1 MTSATALLKAPTK
14 SAIRDDTD
22 EYFAAPVTIDR
33 GLTNL
38 RLSETALHLD
48 KEVAIPAVRAEPPVA
63 TSSSR
68 RGLLRRALAN
78 VAAFVF
84 GEQVEATLS
93 ERVRQR
99 IERQQTASEIIIGWV
114 QAGAIVFFAVIY
126 AISPKAFPP
135 GTRFEPVPWT
145 LAIYAVFTSV
155 RMILAYRGR
164 LSDGL
169 VAISTVV
176 DIAVLMITIWSFHL
190 QYQAPPAL
198 YLKAPTLMY
207 VFILIALRALRF
219 EPRYV
224 LIAGGCGAAG
234 WLALFVFAAGGSG
247 DATPIFTH
255 SYVDY
260 VTSYK
265 ILRGAEIDKILSILM
280 VTAILALSLVRARK
294 LLINSVAEAAAAT
307 DLARF
312 FAPEIATRLRRTE
325 IDPVAG
331 QGIRREAGILSIDM
345 RGFTALSHDMPP
357 TELIALL
364 SEYQSR
370 LVPVIQ
376 RHHGSIDKYLGDGIL
391 ASFGAVVSNANHAA
405 DLCRAMEEL
414 MVTAQTWRLER
425 QERGLAAP
433 LIGMAGATGEVVFGT
448 VGHETRLEYTVI
460 GEVVNL
466 AAKLEKL
473 TKREGVPTLLT
484 HQGYVLAV
492 AQGYRPEAT
501 IEERPG
507 RSIEGLAGPVDLVA
521 LSMQG
526 LETKVN

>member
-1 MTSATALLKAPTK
+1 M
-14 SAIRDDTD
+14 
-22 EYFAAPVTIDR
+22 
-33 GLTNL
+33 
-38 RLSETALHLD
+38 
-48 KEVAIPAVRAEPPVA
+48 
-63 TSSSR
+63 
-68 RGLLRRALAN
+68 AN
-78 VAAFVF
+78 IAAFVF
-84 GEQVEATLS
+84 GGQMEAALS
-93 ERVRQR
+93 ERVRRR
-99 IERQQTASEIIIGWV
+99 IEEQQTASEIIIGWI
-114 QAGAIVFFAVIY
+114 QAGAIVLFAVVY

-145 LAIYAVFTSV
+145 LAIYAAFTAV
-155 RMILAYRGR
+155 RLVLAYRGH
-164 LSDGL
+164 LSNSL

-176 DIAVLMITIWSFHL
+176 DVAVLMITIWSFHL
-190 QYQAPPAL
+190 QYQAPAAL

-207 VFILIALRALRF
+207 VFILIALRTLRF

-234 WLALFVFAAGGSG
+234 WLALFVFAAAGAG

-255 SYVDY
+255 SYIDY
-260 VTSYK
+260 VTSYR

-280 VTAILALSLVRARK
+280 VTAILALALVRARK
-294 LLINSVAEAAAAT
+294 LLVNSVAEAAAAT

-312 FAPEIATRLRRTE
+312 FAPEIATRLRRIE
-325 IDPVAG
+325 IDPIAG

-357 TELIALL
+357 TELLALL
-364 SEYQSR
+364 GEYQSR

-391 ASFGAVVSNANHAA
+391 ASFGAVAANAHYAA
-405 DLCRAMEEL
+405 DLCRAMEQL
-414 MVTAQTWRLER
+414 IVTARSWRLER

-433 LIGMAGATGEVVFGT
+433 LICMAGATGEVIFGT

-466 AAKLEKL
+466 AAKLEKH

-484 HQGYVLAV
+484 RQSYVLAV
-492 AQGYRPEAT
+492 AQGYQPEGT

-507 RSIEGLAGPVDLVA
+507 RSIEGVADPVDLVA
-521 LSMQG
+521 LSMRSV
-526 LETKVN
+526 ETKAD

>member
-1 MTSATALLKAPTK
+1 MK
-14 SAIRDDTD
+14 R
-22 EYFAAPVTIDR
+22 AA
-33 GLTNL
+33 
-38 RLSETALHLD
+38 
-48 KEVAIPAVRAEPPVA
+48 
-63 TSSSR
+63 
-68 RGLLRRALAN
+68 AN
-78 VAAFVF
+78 IAAFVF
-84 GEQVEATLS
+84 GGQVEATLS
-93 ERVRQR
+93 ERVRHR
-99 IERQQTASEIIIGWV
+99 IEQQQAASEIIVGWI
-114 QAGAIVFFAVIY
+114 QAGAIVFFAVVY

-145 LAIYAVFTSV
+145 LAIYAAFTAV
-155 RMILAYRGR
+155 RIILAYRGR
-164 LSDGL
+164 LNNSL

-176 DIAVLMITIWSFHL
+176 DIAVLMITIWTFHL

-207 VFILIALRALRF
+207 VFILIALRTLRF

-234 WLALFVFAAGGSG
+234 WLTLFIFAAAGSG
-247 DATPIFTH
+247 GTMPLFTH
-255 SYVDY
+255 SYIDY

-280 VTAILALSLVRARK
+280 VTAILALALVRARK
-294 LLINSVAEAAAAT
+294 LLVNSVAEAAAAT

-312 FAPEIATRLRRTE
+312 FAPEIATRLRRIE
-325 IDPVAG
+325 VDPIAG
-331 QGIRREAGILSIDM
+331 QGVRREAGILSVDM
-345 RGFTALSHDMPP
+345 RGFTGLSHGMSP
-357 TELIALL
+357 TELIAFLG
-364 SEYQSR
+364 EYQSQ

-391 ASFGAVVSNANHAA
+391 ASFGAVAPNANYAA
-405 DLCRAMEEL
+405 DLCRAMEQL
-414 MVTAQTWRLER
+414 MVTTQSWRLER
-425 QERGLAAP
+425 QERGLPAP

-466 AAKLEKL
+466 AAKLEKF

-484 HQGYVLAV
+484 RRSYVLAV
-492 AQGYRPEAT
+492 AQGYQPEGT

-507 RSIEGLAGPVDLVA
+507 RSIEGVADPVDLVS
-521 LSMQG
+521 LSMRR